1 MKKFVLCC
9 ALLLAIASCSSMS
22 EKWEM
27 VIHARGAQIEATRL
41 ALNDVDQYVSA
52 FTVDTPRKVVS
63 VPLQDIVSEWD
74 KLFASSEPNAT
85 LSMRTAQKEQKQ
97 QVVILKKPQLVDGQL
112 IFAIEQKRDM
122 IEGTFSD
129 VVLFIDN
136 YTPPTHSINCA
147 ENPNTLEIDCSRPN
161 LILGQ

>member
-9 ALLLAIASCSSMS
+9 ALLLAMVGCAKKS

-27 VIHARGAQIEATRL
+27 VIHARGGRIENTRL
-41 ALNDVDQYVSA
+41 VLEDTDQHVIA
-52 FTVDTPRKVVS
+52 FTVGTPRKVVS

-85 LSMRTAQKEQKQ
+85 LSMRTAQKEQKE

-112 IFAIEQKRDM
+112 IFSIEQKGDL

-129 VVLFIDN
+129 AVLFIDATKTCPSGAN
-136 YTPPTHSINCA
+136 VFWCIEEGYN
-147 ENPNTLEIDCSRPN
+147 
-161 LILGQ
+161 